1 MARPGIALVAGQGEG
16 RYGTT
21 LRMRKDCSLGHR
33 RIQAAAPGRARVG
46 ARRKGIRCRAA
57 VLLASV
63 LAMPGCSTLGSLK
76 QTFLGG
82 QSASAGPQRLTGFI
96 GSAVAD
102 EPRAALAAREVLALG
117 GTAADAAVALGFTLA
132 VTLPSRA
139 GLGSGGACLAYDP
152 SASGP
157 GQGSPEAIVFT
168 LAAPSAV
175 LPNTDRP
182 AAVPMLA
189 RGLFALHARYGK
201 QSFEGLIAPAEQMAR
216 FGVPISRAL
225 LRDLALVA
233 GPLAADPNAR
243 AVFAPGGAVLEQ
255 GGTLLQ
261 NDLGGS
267 LAQIRTAGVGD
278 LYQGALA
285 RRLEDASRVAGGGL
299 ALADLRGALPR
310 TASPLV
316 LRAGRDSVAFLPPPA
331 DGGLGAAAAFQ
342 ALEANPDDLAGAQAR
357 ASGAVARWRQGG
369 GDPQAALAAAP
380 AGGPLPPLPA
390 STGFAVL
397 DRNGSS
403 VACAVTMN
411 NLFGTGR
418 IAPGTGIL
426 LAASPQAATP
436 PLLSAAVA
444 WNANV
449 RGFRAAL
456 TGSGQEG
463 AALAVAAGL
472 TNALRSTAAMP
483 APVPEP
489 GRANAIACARYLPDN
504 EGSCSAAVDPRNP
517 GLAVGSN

>member
-1 MARPGIALVAGQGEG
+1 MTCLGIALVAGPGEG
-16 RYGTT
+16 GYGTA
-21 LRMRKDCSLGHR
+21 LRMRKDCPLGHR
-33 RIQAAAPGRARVG
+33 RTEAAAPGCAKAG
-46 ARRKGIRCRAA
+46 ARRKGVRRRAA
-57 VLLASV
+57 VLLASA
-63 LAMPGCSTLGSLK
+63 LAMSGCGTLGSLR

-82 QSASAGPQRLTGFI
+82 QSSSGGPQRLGGFI

-139 GLGSGGACLAYDP
+139 GLGSGGACLAYNP
-152 SASGP
+152 SADGP

-168 LAAPSAV
+168 PAAPSV
-175 LPNTDRP
+175 VPSNTDRP

-201 QSFEGLIAPAEQMAR
+201 QSFESLIAPAEQLAR
-216 FGVPISRAL
+216 FGVPVSRAL
-225 LRDLALVA
+225 LHDLAPVA
-233 GPLAADPNAR
+233 GPLTADPNAR
-243 AVFAPGGAVLEQ
+243 AVFAPGGTVLEQ

-261 NDLGGS
+261 NDLGGT

-285 RRLEDASRVAGGGL
+285 RRLEEASRIAGGGL
-299 ALADLRGALPR
+299 ALADLRAALPR
-310 TASPLV
+310 TAAPLV
-316 LRAGRDSVAFLPPPA
+316 LRAGRDSAAFLPPPA

-342 ALEANPDDLAGAQAR
+342 ALEANPGDLAGAQAR
-357 ASGAVARWRQGG
+357 AFGAVAQWRQVG
-369 GDPQAALAAAP
+369 GDPQGVLATAP
-380 AGGPLPPLPA
+380 ASGSLPSLPA

-397 DRNGSS
+397 DRNGNS

-426 LAASPQAATP
+426 LAASPRAATP
-436 PLLSAAVA
+436 PLLSAALA
-444 WNANV
+444 WNTNLHA
-449 RGFRAAL
+449 FRATV

-463 AALAVAAGL
+463 AALAVAVGL
-472 TNALRSTAAMP
+472 TNALRSNAVMP

-489 GRANAIACARYLPDN
+489 GRANAIACARYLPG
-504 EGSCSAAVDPRNP
+504 EEASCDAAVDPRSI

>member
-1 MARPGIALVAGQGEG
+1 LGQ
-16 RYGTT
+16 
-21 LRMRKDCSLGHR
+21 R
-33 RIQAAAPGRARVG
+33 RIQVAVPGRTANG
-46 ARRKGIRCRAA
+46 ARRERTRRRAA
-57 VLLASV
+57 VLLASA
-63 LAMPGCSTLGSLK
+63 LAMSGCSTIGSLR

-82 QSASAGPQRLTGFI
+82 QSGSEGPQRLTGFI
-96 GSAVAD
+96 GGAVAD
-102 EPRAALAAREVLALG
+102 EGRAALAAREVLALG

-139 GLGSGGACLAYDP
+139 GLGGGGACLAYSPDRN
-152 SASGP
+152 GP

-168 LAAPSAV
+168 PTAPSAT

-201 QSFEGLIAPAEQMAR
+201 QPFEGLIAPAEQLAR
-216 FGVPISRAL
+216 FGVPVSRAL
-225 LRDLALVA
+225 LRDLAPVA

-243 AVFAPGGAVLEQ
+243 AVFAPGGVPLAE

-261 NDLGGS
+261 NDLGGT
-267 LAQIRTAGVGD
+267 LAQLRTAGVGD

-285 RRLEDASRVAGGGL
+285 RRMEDASRVAGGGL
-299 ALADLRGALPR
+299 TLADLRAALPR
-310 TASPLV
+310 TGAPLV
-316 LRAGRDSVAFLPPPA
+316 IRAGRDSVAFLPPPA

-342 ALEANPDDLAGAQAR
+342 ALEANPNDVAGAQAR
-357 ASGAVARWRQGG
+357 AIGTVAQWRQSGG
-369 GDPQAALAAAP
+369 EALAALAAAS
-380 AGGPLPPLPA
+380 ANGSLPTLPA

-397 DRNGSS
+397 DRNGNS

-418 IAPGTGIL
+418 VAPGTGIL
-426 LAASPQAATP
+426 LAASPRAVAP
-436 PLLSAAVA
+436 PLLSAAIA
-444 WNANV
+444 WNASV
-449 RGFRAAL
+449 RGFRAAI

-463 AALAVAAGL
+463 AALAVAVGL

-483 APVPEP
+483 AMVPEP
-489 GRANAIACARYLPDN
+489 GRANAIACSRYLPDN
-504 EGSCSAAVDPRNP
+504 EGSCSSAVDPRGT

>member
-1 MARPGIALVAGQGEG
+1 M
-16 RYGTT
+16 
-21 LRMRKDCSLGHR
+21 GHR
-33 RIQAAAPGRARVG
+33 RTQAAAPGRPDS
-46 ARRKGIRCRAA
+46 ARRKAARRRAA
-57 VLLASV
+57 VLLASA
-63 LAMPGCSTLGSLK
+63 LALPGCSTLGSLK

-82 QSASAGPQRLTGFI
+82 QSASDGPQRLSGFI
-96 GSAVAD
+96 GGAVAD

-139 GLGSGGACLAYDP
+139 GLGSGGACLAYSPGAD
-152 SASGP
+152 GP

-168 LAAPSAV
+168 PVAPSATA
-175 LPNTDRP
+175 PNTDRP

-201 QSFEGLIAPAEQMAR
+201 QSFEGLIAPAEQLAR

-243 AVFAPGGAVLEQ
+243 AVFAPGGVPLGE

-261 NDLGGS
+261 NDLGGT

-285 RRLEDASRVAGGGL
+285 RRLEDASRTAGGGL
-299 ALADLRGALPR
+299 ALADLRAALPR
-310 TASPLV
+310 TAAPLV

-342 ALEANPDDLAGAQAR
+342 ALDANPGDIAGAQAR
-357 ASGAVARWRQGG
+357 AFGAVAQWRQGG
-369 GDPQAALAAAP
+369 GDPQAVLAAAP
-380 AGGPLPPLPA
+380 AGGALPPLPA

-397 DRNGSS
+397 DRNGNS
-403 VACAVTMN
+403 VACTVTMN

-426 LAASPQAATP
+426 LAASPRATTP
-436 PLLSAAVA
+436 PLLSATIA

-449 RGFRAAL
+449 RGFRAAI

-463 AALAVAAGL
+463 AALAVAVGL
-472 TNALRSTAAMP
+472 TNALRSTAPMP
-483 APVPEP
+483 TPVPEP
-489 GRANAIACARYLPDN
+489 GRANAIACARYLPGN
-504 EGSCSAAVDPRNP
+504 EDACGSAADPRNT